1 MKAFYIRRIALALC
15 LVVVAAVQAF
25 ALDLPVKK
33 VRGEQYYYYKVKKGE
48 SLYGI
53 SKTLGLSVEEIVR
66 HNPASTDGVHKGD
79 LLVFPYDEYAPAVD
93 PVAAEQSEL
102 IVEEEPVPAKNPAIA
117 VLLPF
122 GASKAEPSRANSL
135 AVDFYKGMLIA
146 ADSLSSR
153 PGRVDIV
160 ARDIEGMTDAQLA
173 ALVTDD
179 SLVARATVIIA
190 PEGDSAIAAIAA
202 AAEPLGTFV
211 LNTLNTRDS
220 LYASNPCVL
229 QANVPQRR
237 MYELAV
243 DAMMR
248 TFEGYR
254 PVILRNEGGRNEKEA
269 FVAYL
274 DERYRAAGV
283 EPLTIDYKG
292 SLPLTDL
299 EALPTGEDAKYVIV
313 PASGSVAEFNRFAY
327 VVKAWRDKMHD
338 EALASVEVFG
348 YPDWTAF
355 RGDVLDT
362 LHRLNATVYSRFL
375 DDFNGFRA
383 MNIASAFRRWYGSTY
398 IESIP
403 TYALLGFDAAFY
415 LIKNIRSND
424 GVYNPEGG
432 VPFSGIQS
440 TFDFVKSGSGYVNN
454 ALYIINYQPGGR
466 VSAFVQ

>member
-1 MKAFYIRRIALALC
+1 MKAIYFRRFALALC
-15 LVVVAAVQAF
+15 LAAVAAVQGL

-48 SLYGI
+48 SIYGI
-53 SKTLGLSVEEIVR
+53 SKSLGLSVEEIVR
-66 HNPASTDGVHKGD
+66 YNPASADGVHKGD
-79 LLVFPYDEYAPAVD
+79 LLVFPYAEYAPAID
-93 PVAAEQSEL
+93 PVAPEQPEEM
-102 IVEEEPVPAKNPAIA
+102 VEEVVPAKNPAIA

-122 GASKAEPSRANSL
+122 GASKSEPSRINSL

-146 ADSLSSR
+146 ADSLSNR

-160 ARDIEGMTDAQLA
+160 ARDIEGLTDRQLA
-173 ALVTDD
+173 AMVADD

-190 PEGDSAIAAIAA
+190 PESDSAIAAIAA
-202 AAEPLGTFV
+202 AAQPLGTFV

-220 LYASNPCVL
+220 LYADNACVL

-254 PVILRNEGGRNEKEA
+254 PVILRNESGRNEKEA
-269 FVAYL
+269 FIAYL
-274 DERYRAAGV
+274 SERYNAAGV

-292 SLPLTDL
+292 ALQLSEL
-299 EALPTGEDAKYVIV
+299 EALPTGEDARYVIV

-327 VVKAWRDKMHD
+327 VVMAWRDKMHD

-362 LHRLNATVYSRFL
+362 LHRLSATIYSRFF
-375 DDFNGFRA
+375 DDFNGFSA
-383 MNIASAFRRWYGSTY
+383 TNIASDFRRWYGSSY
-398 IESIP
+398 IESVP
-403 TYALLGFDAAFY
+403 TYALLGYDAACY
-415 LIKNIRSND
+415 LIKNIRANE
-424 GVYNPEGG
+424 GVFNPEAG

-440 TFDFVKSGSGYVNN
+440 TYDFTKAGSGYVNN
-454 ALYIINYQPGGR
+454 ALYIIHYQPGGR
-466 VSAFVQ
+466 MSAFVQ